1 MLEDPDLD
9 VRRAALRAAVRL
21 PLDAAGWIEVGRAV
35 YFLLSSGVFALRHGG
50 DLPAVPLLDAIDGAA
65 RVPVKQ
71 VKEALRQL
79 VRFEEP
85 AVRKAAAHALALGGD
100 GTGTGVLVDALSD
113 LDLLERYEVSKS
125 LYRVRESTAPYQ
137 GRLLQQFGDE
147 EYGST
152 RLWLA
157 LTVAKHGDVEPLE
170 RLFALANRN
179 EIDLVEL
186 VKNPGEAALAG
197 ETPPAARLVLE
208 RVSGD
213 EAYDSGIRHV
223 AADLLGAADVRST
236 PDSDVLLPGSEA
248 GAATATVTAQID
260 SVLEELIEHVSHND
274 PRLSETDYRLTV
286 LLNEPDSRWVFH
298 PAELFYFFRG
308 VRRAHAPR
316 MHVAWM
322 ASRLPL
328 HDIVTS
334 LSGSLRASS
343 PEERADAATLVE
355 LAARYRDSTAAPYFG
370 GGGGAPDRELLT
382 ASPLDFEHFGLSKSG
397 IEAGLVGGIDP
408 FDGADEAPFASVGDA
423 VEISPAPAAPP
434 TAKPLPAA
442 PSPRADVASDAVR
455 LGAVAL
461 NTVKP
466 GDRFVAAF
474 AAYVPEL
481 ESQVRA
487 ELARR
492 SRGSEPQL
500 DMKTCRWKRGTT
512 IQVAAVGQHL
522 TIDPPADEF
531 VWEGG
536 RSVLTFEVAVSDAAP
551 LSTTVLKFNV
561 HVAGVRV
568 AVVPIEIDIVSSPGA
583 PSERHVVSDPPRTAF
598 ASYSSQDRLR
608 VLDRVTEIRN
618 TAGIDVFVDCLSLR
632 VGERWNPALE
642 QAITS
647 RQLFFLFWSA
657 HAKASKWVDWEWRA
671 ALREKGLDAI
681 ALRPLEELSLPSEL
695 ASLHH
700 TDPIMIIRDYY
711 QRRAKA
717 KADS

>member
-1 MLEDPDLD
+1 MPAGDRVSSQAVAPLVRAMLEDPDLD

-21 PLDAAGWIEVGRAV
+21 PLDADAWIEVGRAV

-50 DLPAVPLLDAIDGAA
+50 EPPRVPLLDAIDGAA
-65 RVPVKQ
+65 RVPIKQ

-79 VRFEEP
+79 VGFEEP

-100 GTGTGVLVDALSD
+100 GTGAGVLVDALTGQE
-113 LDLLERYEVSKS
+113 LLERYEASKS
-125 LYRVRESTAPYQ
+125 LYRVRESTASYR
-137 GRLLQQFGDE
+137 GRLLQQFSDE

-157 LTVAKHGDVEPLE
+157 LTVAAHGDVEPLE
-170 RLFALANRN
+170 QLFELANRN
-179 EIDLVEL
+179 EMDLVEL

-208 RVSGD
+208 KVSGD
-213 EAYDSGIRHV
+213 ETCDPGIRHV
-223 AADLLGAADVRST
+223 AADLLAAAAVRSA
-236 PDSDVLLPGSEA
+236 PDKDVLPPGSEA
-248 GAATATVTAQID
+248 GPATATVTSQID
-260 SVLEELIEHVSHND
+260 SVLEELIEHASQND
-274 PRLSETDYRLTV
+274 PRLSQDDYRLTT

-298 PAELFYFFRG
+298 PEKLFYFFRG

-328 HDIVTS
+328 HDVVTS

-343 PEERADAATLVE
+343 AEERADAATLVE
-355 LAARYRDSTAAPYFG
+355 LAARYRDSAAAPYFG
-370 GGGGAPDRELLT
+370 GGSGAPDREPMT
-382 ASPLDFEHFGLSKSG
+382 ALPLDFEEYGLTKSG
-397 IEAGLVGGIDP
+397 VEPGFVGGVDP
-408 FDGADEAPFASVGDA
+408 FENAASPA
-423 VEISPAPAAPP
+423 APAAGP
-434 TAKPLPAA
+434 
-442 PSPRADVASDAVR
+442 VAESDAVR

-481 ESQVRA
+481 EEQVRA
-487 ELARR
+487 ELRRR
-492 SRGSEPQL
+492 SRSTEPQL

-512 IQVAAVGQHL
+512 IQVAAVGHHL

-568 AVVPIEIDIVSSPGA
+568 AVVPVQIDIVSSPGA

-657 HAKASKWVDWEWRA
+657 HAKESKWVDWEWRA

-711 QRRAKA
+711 QRRANA
-717 KADS
+717 RPES